1 MNKMVKELLRKQE
14 NERVEMA
21 TLLVSNTKEMLSN
34 LGCDY
39 MLDSASGTDVPK
51 YEAII
56 NSLKEELKAAKKNK
70 TVELVKEVEVPV
82 EVQVEKKI
90 IPKWCWYSVIFNLIV
105 LCYILFSIYLTFKK

>member
-1 MNKMVKELLRKQE
+1 MNTMVKELLNRQE

-39 MLDSASGTDVPK
+39 MLSTAPGTDVSK

-56 NSLKEELKAAKKNK
+56 NSLKEELKAVISVNIAERLSDDNLRHLS
-70 TVELVKEVEVPV
+70 TKE
-82 EVQVEKKI
+82 
-90 IPKWCWYSVIFNLIV
+90 
-105 LCYILFSIYLTFKK
+105 